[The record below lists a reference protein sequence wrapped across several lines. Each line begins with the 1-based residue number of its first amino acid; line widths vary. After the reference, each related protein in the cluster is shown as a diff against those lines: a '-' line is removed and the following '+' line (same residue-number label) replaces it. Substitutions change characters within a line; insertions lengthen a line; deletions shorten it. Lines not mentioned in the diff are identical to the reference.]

1 MHFLMLLIA
10 LMNKGIEAIH
20 SLPRL
25 KARAKREQGYVT
37 REAIK
42 LRKADQVATKAWLAY
57 QRADEKRRS
66 QARVVAE
73 AEWTAKQHHD
83 AVHEAEL
90 AIAKAVARAVNNDA
104 LPAYDCVDVVLDK
117 LKLDRIES
125 MLVEAKVAFAKQSVK
140 DWQEQVDLF
149 TEELSN
155 APEGNLADIANANL
169 CNAIRRM
176 GASEEVLGNMRQE
189 RDDYHQ
195 WLERRR
201 MEKEEARLFRK
212 TKKWD
217 LR

>member
-20 SLPRL
+20 ALPRL

-42 LRKADQVATKAWLAY
+42 LRKADIAATKAWIAF

-66 QARVVAE
+66 QAKAVAE
-73 AEWTAKQHHD
+73 AEWTAKQHYD
-83 AVHEAEL
+83 RVHEAEL

-104 LPAYDCVDVVLDK
+104 VPSYDSIDVVLNK
-117 LKLDRIES
+117 PKLDYIES

-149 TEELSN
+149 TEELSS

-176 GASEEVLGNMRQE
+176 DASDAVLTDMRHQREE
-189 RDDYHQ
+189 YHQ
-195 WLERRR
+195 WLERCRV
-201 MEKEEARLFRK
+201 EKEEARIFRK